1 MAGSIGTAGSI
12 GKVRSPLVVLLLSIV
27 TLGIYGLYWYYK
39 TFQEMKDYSGEG
51 LGGLLGLLLSLFC
64 GIVVV
69 FLMPAEVGN
78 LYSREG
84 QHAPISAATGLW
96 ILLPILGGF
105 ILLWKVQ
112 GRLNDFW
119 RSKGAR

>member
-1 MAGSIGTAGSI
+1 MAGAV
-12 GKVRSPLVVLLLSIV
+12 GKVRSPLVVLLLSII

-39 TFQEMKDYSGEG
+39 TFQEMKDYSGQG
-51 LGGLLGLLLSLFC
+51 LGGPIGLVLSLFC

-69 FLMPAEVGN
+69 FLMPGEVGN
-78 LYSREG
+78 LYQQDG
-84 QHAPISAATGLW
+84 QKPPISAATGLW

-119 RSKGAR
+119 KSKGAR

>member
-1 MAGSIGTAGSI
+1 MAGPV
-12 GKVRSPLVVLLLSIV
+12 GKVRSPLVVLLLSIF

-39 TFQEMKDYSGEG
+39 TFQEMKDYSGQG
-51 LGGLLGLLLSLFC
+51 IGGLLGLVLSLFC

-78 LYSREG
+78 LYQQDG
-84 QHAPISAATGLW
+84 QKPPISAVTGLW

-119 RSKGAR
+119 KSKGAR